1 MAKQVR
7 PAFCDS
13 AKRSDPSRSSPYK
26 EPERAYSIMAR
37 AGIPLTDRPDIY
49 LQSSLQA
56 IIVSSLANRV
66 ESIYTLAHSQRGGR
80 YQPYRSII
88 TYGNR
93 PACTKRYFKTFA
105 DIQATMS
112 SKPQY
117 GLLVSLSA
125 HVGSSIV

>member
-1 MAKQVR
+1 MTQTGKLLSRDVFGYTPQIAKVKKHVMAKQVR

-66 ESIYTLAHSQRGGR
+66 ESIYTLA
-80 YQPYRSII
+80 
-88 TYGNR
+88 
-93 PACTKRYFKTFA
+93 
-105 DIQATMS
+105 
-112 SKPQY
+112 
-117 GLLVSLSA
+117 V
-125 HVGSSIV
+125 

>member
-7 PAFCDS
+7 PAFYDS

-37 AGIPLTDRPDIY
+37 ADIPLTDRPDIY

-66 ESIYTLAHSQRGGR
+66 ESIYTLAACGLFALLLPDGLYSGKAWRLAVQDHAEGR
-80 YQPYRSII
+80 
-88 TYGNR
+88 
-93 PACTKRYFKTFA
+93 
-105 DIQATMS
+105 
-112 SKPQY
+112 
-117 GLLVSLSA
+117 
-125 HVGSSIV
+125 